1 MGLSPLPVPHQHE
14 NRYIA
19 RSLSLPATG
28 KFNCRNSYTIPSK
41 YMGEAM
47 STPVLETVPTVSS
60 VIRSAVNVF
69 IKNETDGTVSAM
81 VLGLPEYRVESSDR
95 QSAIA
100 ALQKL
105 ITAKLIG
112 AEVVS
117 LEIEVPQ
124 KENPWLKMAG
134 KYKDDPH
141 FDQMLESIAEYRR
154 EKDTELEEY
163 YRQIEISE
171 NVSSY
176 VNSNSED
183 RHLLENTKNEVKT
196 L

>member
-1 MGLSPLPVPHQHE
+1 MGLV
-14 NRYIA
+14 
-19 RSLSLPATG
+19 
-28 KFNCRNSYTIPSK
+28 KFK
-41 YMGEAM
+41 KVAM
-47 STPVLETVPTVSS
+47 STPVLEPLPTVSS
-60 VIRSAVNVF
+60 VIKSAVNVF
-69 IKNETDGTVSAM
+69 IKNETDGKVSAM

-117 LEIEVPQ
+117 LEIEIFQ

-141 FDQMLESIAEYRR
+141 FDQMLENIAEYRR
-154 EKDTELEEY
+154 EKDAELEEY
-163 YRQIEISE
+163 YRQIEITE

-183 RHLLENTKNEVKT
+183 IHLLENTKNEVKT

>member
-1 MGLSPLPVPHQHE
+1 
-14 NRYIA
+14 
-19 RSLSLPATG
+19 
-28 KFNCRNSYTIPSK
+28 
-41 YMGEAM
+41 M
-47 STPVLETVPTVSS
+47 SIPVLETVPTFTS

-105 ITAKLIG
+105 ITARLIG

-117 LEIEVPQ
+117 LEIEVSQ

-134 KYKDDPH
+134 KYRDDPH
-141 FDQMLESIAEYRR
+141 FDQMLENIAEYRR
-154 EKDTELEEY
+154 EKDAELEDY
-163 YRQIEISE
+163 YSQIEISE

-183 RHLLENTKNEVKT
+183 RHLLGNTKNEVKT